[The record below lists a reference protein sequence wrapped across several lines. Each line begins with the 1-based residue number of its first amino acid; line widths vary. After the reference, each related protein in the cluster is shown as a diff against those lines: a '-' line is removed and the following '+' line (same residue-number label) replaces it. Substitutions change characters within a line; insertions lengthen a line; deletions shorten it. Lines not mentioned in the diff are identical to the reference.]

1 VPVAVTYNP
10 VIDTRLLYPGPPPV
24 VAHLRERTAR
34 DHARVFFTG
43 FRAAN
48 FGTIF
53 RRDEFGGWDGM
64 TPRRVEQLADPLGS
78 LDTAA
83 SGAFLVTAPVASA
96 VFDLLGIRYLM
107 LAPGAPSPAPH
118 LVRDYDGPDAT
129 VYRNDR
135 ALPRAFLVSRARTCL
150 DDAAALRLLH
160 DGALHPRQEVLIAG
174 ATARRRAA
182 PEPAP
187 PEARRS
193 RATNYQRL
201 LRETPLSGGL

>member
-10 VIDTRLLYPGPPPV
+10 VIDTRFLYPGPPSV

-118 LVRDYDGPDAT
+118 LVRDYDGPSTGTTGRFPA
-129 VYRNDR
+129 RSS
-135 ALPRAFLVSRARTCL
+135 SRAPGRASTT
-150 DDAAALRLLH
+150 
-160 DGALHPRQEVLIAG
+160 PRRCASST
-174 ATARRRAA
+174 TARSTRGRRC
-182 PEPAP
+182 
-187 PEARRS
+187 
-193 RATNYQRL
+193 
-201 LRETPLSGGL
+201 